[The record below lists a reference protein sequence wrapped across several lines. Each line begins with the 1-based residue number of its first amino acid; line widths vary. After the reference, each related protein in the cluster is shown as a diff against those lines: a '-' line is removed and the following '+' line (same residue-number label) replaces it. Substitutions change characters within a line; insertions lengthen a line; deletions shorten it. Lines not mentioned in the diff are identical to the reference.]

1 MQAACCAAKVIACV
15 VCVNTNTTIQWPN
28 AAIAAK
34 RSADTPAASS
44 SQLCIDSRS
53 NQWPWVQKKP
63 ISTSTPTD
71 HNSPMLD
78 SLMPN
83 DAANNEK
90 NAYRPEYAST
100 VRNTPAKNHAPSG
113 RRSTA
118 SVPTGVFS
126 LSWCGG
132 SLVSGRCHNECA
144 SSSHNSSTSQ
154 GQALM
159 PTALS

>member
-53 NQWPWVQKKP
+53 NQWPCVQKKP

-71 HNSPMLD
+71 HNRPMVD
-78 SLMPN
+78 SLMPY
-83 DAANNEK
+83 DAANSEK
-90 NAYRPEYAST
+90 NAYRLECAST
-100 VRNTPAKNHAPSG
+100 VRNTPVKNHATSG

-118 SVPTGVFS
+118 SVPTGAFS
-126 LSWCGG
+126 FSWWGG
-132 SLVSGRCHNECA
+132 SLLSGRCHKACA
-144 SSSHNSSTSQ
+144 NSAHNSSTSH
-154 GQALM
+154 G
-159 PTALS
+159 